1 MKVGDAVKLNSGGPS
16 MTVLTIDEEKA
27 ECLWF
32 TSDYQL
38 QSSTF
43 PLSTIS
49 LVTKEVPYT
58 PQPARS
64 GVGRL

>member
-1 MKVGDAVKLNSGGPS
+1 MKVGDTVKLNSGGPS
-16 MTVLTIDEEKA
+16 MTVLTIDDNKA

-38 QSSTF
+38 QTATF
-43 PLSTIS
+43 PLDVID
-49 LVTKEVPYT
+49 LVKKEIPYT
-58 PQPARS
+58 PKS